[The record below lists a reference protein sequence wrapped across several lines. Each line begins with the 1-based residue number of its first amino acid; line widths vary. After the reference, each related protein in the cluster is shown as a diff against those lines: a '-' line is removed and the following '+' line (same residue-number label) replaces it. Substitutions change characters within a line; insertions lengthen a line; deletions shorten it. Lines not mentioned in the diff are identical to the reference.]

1 MTFKLVMKKQ
11 IKYNMHGG
19 KVLCFYS
26 FSKQEKKTSPKTK
39 NLKTLTTDNLFSNLF
54 IFLINISSTII
65 SLFPFSQKSC
75 GSKSIT
81 SIERS
86 L

>member
-39 NLKTLTTDNLFSNLF
+39 NLKTLTDTFFQIYL
-54 IFLINISSTII
+54 IFN
-65 SLFPFSQKSC
+65 
-75 GSKSIT
+75 
-81 SIERS
+81 
-86 L
+86 